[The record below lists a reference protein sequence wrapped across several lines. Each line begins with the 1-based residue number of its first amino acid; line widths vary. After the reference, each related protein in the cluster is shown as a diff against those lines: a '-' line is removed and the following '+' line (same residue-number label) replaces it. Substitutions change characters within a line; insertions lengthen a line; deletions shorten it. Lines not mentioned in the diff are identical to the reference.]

1 MTPRGCSA
9 RRLAATAAG
18 TLAALAAG
26 APMAT
31 AGGVP
36 AHAAGVKLPR
46 FIHRGLVLKYG
57 EDIDDGYTGGLA
69 TTTVTSRSNTVVH
82 GSTKL
87 RSVGTDKTYL
97 WSCSASGHCST
108 GDAGFQFWV
117 DPSDV
122 AGSLAGQHLA
132 FANDGTMNFTD
143 PDNHR
148 RYRVGVLHYQN
159 PSGSFEITLYYR
171 KSSGLIVESDNRAG
185 EVTTDLSYIS

>member
-1 MTPRGCSA
+1 MRPRRCSV
-9 RRLAATAAG
+9 RRLAATGAG

-26 APMAT
+26 ASMAT
-31 AGGVP
+31 AGGVQ
-36 AHAAGVKLPR
+36 ARAAGVQLPS

-69 TTTVTSRSNTVVH
+69 TTTVTRKSNNMVH

-97 WSCSASGHCST
+97 WSCSASGDCSK

-117 DPSDV
+117 DPGDV
-122 AGSLAGQHLA
+122 AVPLAGQHLA

-159 PSGSFEITLYYR
+159 PSGSFEITLYYK
-171 KSSGLIVESDNRAG
+171 KSSGLIVESDNRVG